1 MGQPSGEM
9 KGSVRTPKQ
18 GNPYFKERVQAI
30 DIDRS
35 KTLSEL
41 LLEMADTG
49 FQGRKLGEVVEHWE
63 SMLGEQDLTIIMGLA
78 GSMSTT
84 GQWKIIN
91 WLIENRFIDVLVST
105 GANVSEDILDAMGFG
120 YWKGHHLMDDRALLN
135 HKIDRFY
142 DVLASELDYRKLEYM
157 IVDFI
162 GKLDR
167 EKIYSSREFLYLF
180 GRQLSE
186 KGVNSIAATAYRNQ
200 IPIFSPAL
208 IDSAYG
214 TAAILHLRN
223 GGDFHLDQVK
233 DFDEMIRIAE
243 RTKDTGVIYVG
254 GGVPKDIIQLIS
266 VALTLE
272 EGNKNLYPHKYAIQ
286 ITTDSPQWGGLSGCS
301 FEEAVSW
308 GKVDPE
314 GKFVQCYCDATIAMP
329 LVVHALAQRS
339 KKRKRAPSFDWLF
352 KGL

>member
-1 MGQPSGEM
+1 M
-9 KGSVRTPKQ
+9 KGSDRIAEQ
-18 GNPYFKERVQAI
+18 RNPYFKERVRAI
-30 DIDRS
+30 EVDPS
-35 KTLSEL
+35 KTLSKL
-41 LLEMADTG
+41 LSEMADTG

-63 SMLGEQDLTIIMGLA
+63 RMLGEQDLTIIMGLA

-105 GANVSEDILDAMGFG
+105 GANVSEDILDAMGLG
-120 YWKGHHLMDDRALLN
+120 YWKGHQHVDDRDLLN

-142 DVLASELDYRKLEYM
+142 DVFAHELDYRKLEYM
-157 IVDFI
+157 IKDFI
-162 GKLDR
+162 GKLDQ

-180 GRQLSE
+180 GRELSE
-186 KGVNSIAATAYRNQ
+186 KGIKSIAATAYRNS

-208 IDSAYG
+208 VDSAYG
-214 TAAILHLRN
+214 TAAILHQRN
-223 GGDFHLDQVK
+223 GGSFHLDQVR
-233 DFDEMIRIAE
+233 DFDEMVKIAE
-243 RTKDTGVIYVG
+243 QTKDTGVIYVG

-272 EGNKNLYPHKYAIQ
+272 EGGKNLYPHKYAIQ

-314 GKFVQCYCDATIAMP
+314 GKFVQCYCDATIALP
-329 LVVHALAQRS
+329 LVVHALAQRV
-339 KKRKRAPSFDWLF
+339 KKRREAPSFDWLF
-352 KGL
+352 EGL